1 MDLKGNPIDVDFGQL
16 PRNSKLEVL
25 QVSGTNIHTLDGISA
40 ASHLRI
46 LHATNNL
53 IQEIPDELYDMAYL
67 QSLFLS
73 FNSITGTIS
82 PMFSKLSNLEQLYLF
97 GNHLT
102 GTIPKA
108 IASMQALADFFIGKN
123 LLSGTI
129 PAKIS
134 AMEALEQFSV
144 VDQEGLD
151 LITGP
156 LPSFSRAKNLW
167 YVLSYF
173 LFGTYSSSSDN
184 LTLSALP
191 NKGLLTLPRMT

>member
-1 MDLKGNPIDVDFGQL
+1 MDVDFAQL
-16 PRNSKLEVL
+16 PKTSKL
-25 QVSGTNIHTLDGISA
+25 QVIQLSGTNIHSLDGIST
-40 ASHLRI
+40 ASDLRI

-53 IQEIPDELYDMAYL
+53 IQEIPDELYDMTYL

-82 PMFSKLSNLEQLYLF
+82 PMFSNLSNLEQLYLY

-108 IASMQALADFFIGKN
+108 IASMRALTDFIVGKN

-129 PAKIS
+129 PAKMS
-134 AMEALEQFSV
+134 AMETLEQFSV
-144 VDQEGLD
+144 LDQEGLE

-167 YVLSYF
+167 YVERMSQTELY
-173 LFGTYSSSSDN
+173 
-184 LTLSALP
+184 LP
-191 NKGLLTLPRMT
+191 VEVS